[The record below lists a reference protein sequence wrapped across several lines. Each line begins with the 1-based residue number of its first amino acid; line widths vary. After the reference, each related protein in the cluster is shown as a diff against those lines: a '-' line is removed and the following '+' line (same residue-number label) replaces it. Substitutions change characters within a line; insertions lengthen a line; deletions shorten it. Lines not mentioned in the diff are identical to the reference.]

1 MNILLLILGGLAIL
15 LITIALFASYLRMR
29 SPHSKKMALEQEQL
43 DKKTRTK
50 AGEAGT
56 TSTSGSPSKV
66 DPLGMFKFKSVL
78 LISLIIGL
86 ATLLW
91 WFFPSRWESP
101 SLAKVVEW
109 KNVYWLPILIVL
121 GVVYFLAARSEEKV
135 AKETA
140 TAVLAISVFMLFIG
154 FPVWVWVTGP
164 STAVTASEARV
175 LSMPP
180 GGKSARIPVPY
191 QKQVVM
197 SGEDFRYHCVYQDG
211 HEESF
216 GEGERSCASGNLPF
230 VYATNLRAKEGN
242 VVTYSYK

>member
-1 MNILLLILGGLAIL
+1 MNILLLFLGGLVIL
-15 LITIALFASYLRMR
+15 LIAIALFASYLRMR

-43 DKKTRTK
+43 DRKTKTK
-50 AGEAGT
+50 TGETGT
-56 TSTSGSPSKV
+56 ASTSGSPSKI
-66 DPLGMFKFKSVL
+66 DPLGMFKFKSIL
-78 LISLIIGL
+78 LVALVIGL

-91 WFFPSRWESP
+91 WFFPSRWKSP
-101 SLAKVVEW
+101 SLAEVVEW

-140 TAVLAISVFMLFIG
+140 TAVLAISAFMLFIG

-164 STAVTASEARV
+164 STAAVASNAQV

-180 GGKSARIPVPY
+180 GGKSARIPVLY
-191 QKQVVM
+191 QKQVVI

-216 GEGERSCASGNLPF
+216 GE
-230 VYATNLRAKEGN
+230 
-242 VVTYSYK
+242 